1 MAIAFL
7 CSDAAAGISGA
18 KLPVDYGWFAGST
31 WQVYG
36 GLRRRRPSKERQWP
50 WPSRMRSAEI
60 HTR

>member
-1 MAIAFL
+1 MAMAIAFL

-36 GLRRRRPSKERQWP
+36 GLRRPR
-50 WPSRMRSAEI
+50 
-60 HTR
+60 